1 MNQILFIHQ
10 ILGPKY
16 RILDKEPHKSV
27 WNCNCEVCYKGKLQ
41 SMLRALDR
49 GHFLG
54 LAGEEQM
61 GKEVSEDLPEVM
73 AKVLLSFDIVCP
85 AHLTCQEEKKDAGL
99 SRLGFAGLRPPM
111 YSSVQTS
118 QFSASLQSQY
128 GIVKF
133 SSPVSFWISCSHSS
147 KKSLCQGRKP
157 GAS

>member
-1 MNQILFIHQ
+1 
-10 ILGPKY
+10 
-16 RILDKEPHKSV
+16 
-27 WNCNCEVCYKGKLQ
+27 
-41 SMLRALDR
+41 MLRARDR

-147 KKSLCQGRKP
+147 RKSLCQGRKP